1 MTGKALLGI
10 NNQLK
15 GSKRKAEM
23 VSKSIQ
29 IALQLF
35 TNDKGASQV
44 ITKGPGNETRNT
56 SARSIPCVGMSLLPS
71 VSKRQT
77 GGDPENAA
85 GKGQLPYKQQLNRQQ
100 IFSMGKE
107 TNRAQTVMEQS
118 PGIESHQS
126 RAADKKLWGK
136 QPLSWEKEYMRRNI
150 STVCSSSYGPPV
162 GTCRWPLPE
171 LGYTPPLAFAP
182 VQSAWAQVLI
192 SGKHPSEKKVTMLP
206 SDPEGRHHHMK
217 ASFSEPDPCN
227 EESSSKSEDKKA
239 LQKALF
245 WIPRTLDGWGER
257 RHVFKCFWDEPW
269 VKLGG
274 WQQLGAI
281 TVLLA
286 VWDSVCTDA

>member
-1 MTGKALLGI
+1 MLDFDRVPQQGPLQKISCHEMTGKALLGI

-77 GGDPENAA
+77 GGDAENAA

-126 RAADKKLWGK
+126 RAADKKLR
-136 QPLSWEKEYMRRNI
+136 QAASQ
-150 STVCSSSYGPPV
+150 
-162 GTCRWPLPE
+162 
-171 LGYTPPLAFAP
+171 LGEG
-182 VQSAWAQVLI
+182 I
-192 SGKHPSEKKVTMLP
+192 HEKKY
-206 SDPEGRHHHMK
+206 
-217 ASFSEPDPCN
+217 
-227 EESSSKSEDKKA
+227 
-239 LQKALF
+239 
-245 WIPRTLDGWGER
+245 
-257 RHVFKCFWDEPW
+257 
-269 VKLGG
+269 
-274 WQQLGAI
+274 
-281 TVLLA
+281 
-286 VWDSVCTDA
+286 